1 MKHVKAVSRAGEVI
15 AIGEAVMP
23 NVYHPI
29 LVL

>member
-1 MKHVKAVSRAGEVI
+1 VRAISSTGELV
-15 AIGEAVMP
+15 AIGEARLP